1 MPEKAVSEKITL
13 KITLFPP
20 FSTKTSKDEMTMRFK
35 APSTVKDL
43 IDYLVSSDDHFKAY
57 LADISKEEDLRYR
70 ALVIHNDQIAGLD
83 QILRDG
89 DRIKFLH
96 PLQGG

>member
-1 MPEKAVSEKITL
+1 MPDKPVSEKITL

-20 FSTKTSKDEMTMRFK
+20 FSKKSSKDEMTMSFETRL
-35 APSTVKDL
+35 TVKDL
-43 IDYLVSSDDHFKAY
+43 LDYLARRDDHFKTY
-57 LADISKEEDLRYR
+57 LGDILTEQDLRYR
-70 ALVIHNDQIAGLD
+70 ALVIHNDQIASLD

-89 DRIKFLH
+89 DHVKFLH